1 MEKKVRILFISLTL
15 LALTSSALYHKVISP
30 PKSNLTLEGP
40 DIVAQLVYEQEW
52 EEKYG
57 GEQLGL
63 LTYYIEKYKLYR
75 KLGKFGKYFRK
86 RKKSK

>member
-1 MEKKVRILFISLTL
+1 MEKKVRILFISLTF
-15 LALTSSALYHKVISP
+15 LAVASSTLYHTVISP

-40 DIVAQLVYEQEW
+40 DEVARVVYEQEW
-52 EEKYG
+52 EKKYG

-63 LTYYIEKYKLYR
+63 LIYYIEKYKLYR